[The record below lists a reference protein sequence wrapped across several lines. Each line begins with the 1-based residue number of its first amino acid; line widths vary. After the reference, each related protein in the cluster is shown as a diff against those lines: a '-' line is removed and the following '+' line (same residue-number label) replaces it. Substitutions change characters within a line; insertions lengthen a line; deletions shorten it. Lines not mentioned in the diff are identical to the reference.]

1 MKAYH
6 NKSTIV
12 LGNFKR
18 VKNDRGRK
26 FNRKLYNL
34 PYHKFYT
41 YIQYKA
47 KEKGVPV
54 IFINEAYTSKTR
66 TVCGNIGLRKGN
78 WFSCSNCKYEDNADR
93 NAAFN
98 IGKRGLSYMLRSG
111 VDASALKSLVSN
123 NEEISTVKMQDC
135 VSAQRCAKLL
145 IS

>member
-54 IFINEAYTSKTR
+54 IFVNEAYTSKTC
-66 TVCGNIGLRKGN
+66 TVCGSIGLRKGN
-78 WFSCSNCKYEDNADR
+78 WFSCNCGYEDNADR

-98 IGKRGLSYMLRSG
+98 IGKRGLSYMLKSG
-111 VDASALKSLVSN
+111 ATAFAQKSIILN
-123 NEEISTVKMQDC
+123 GQAQNQEI
-135 VSAQRCAKLL
+135 AQTCSLH
-145 IS
+145 